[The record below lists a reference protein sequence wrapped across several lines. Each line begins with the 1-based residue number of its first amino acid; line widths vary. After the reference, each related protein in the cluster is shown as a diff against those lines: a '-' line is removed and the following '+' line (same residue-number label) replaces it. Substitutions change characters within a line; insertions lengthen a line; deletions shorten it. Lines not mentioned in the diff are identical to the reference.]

1 MSKIK
6 IFIWIFLLYI
16 IQSVFYPIMSLS
28 GIIPELLLG
37 FAVSY
42 ASLEKNI
49 KKSSWV
55 IIICAL
61 LSGTG
66 IGRVF
71 PVTVIAV
78 GVAGV
83 IVYVICDYMRFIP
96 RIIRVQCVTAIF
108 AFVTCCCEYFTSEKT
123 LTYTFLAN
131 ICLWY
136 TLYTTLMS
144 SIIYLILKRS
154 TGEGDKKLLI
164 TYERN

>member
-6 IFIWIFLLYI
+6 IAVWIFLLYI
-16 IQSVFYPIMSLS
+16 IQNVFYPIMSLS

-42 ASLEKNI
+42 ASFERNI

-71 PVTVIAV
+71 PITAIGV

-83 IVYVICDYMRFIP
+83 IGYVIRDYIRFLP
-96 RIIRVQCVTAIF
+96 RIIRAMSVTAIF
-108 AFVTCCCEYFTSEKT
+108 AFVMCCCEYFTSEKT
-123 LTYTFLAN
+123 LSYTFLAN
-131 ICLWY
+131 TCLWY
-136 TLYTTLMS
+136 TLYTTLTS
-144 SIIYLILKRS
+144 GIIYLILKRS
-154 TGEGDKKLLI
+154 IGEGDKKLLI